1 MSYSRLTPYGGRP
14 DRPIWFVVAAM
25 TVVLAALG
33 IGSAWT
39 YSSVV
44 VAQRTVTITP
54 VTTRIFSGTETNGS
68 LRPDGSLTLTLDVRV
83 QNPSSRTLHLQLIAF
98 SAWVEDGPAEAG
110 LNSTRRIA
118 DDLLLDANGSRYF
131 YRIFGESTEV
141 SVDPVPAT
149 GEVSYEFPFALSASL
164 DPSRFGALRNITD
177 YYASTTGSPA
187 SATWISWV
195 RMDFLIDGVP
205 AATSPTAAAYLREI
219 GRIER
224 EEGLNL
230 AG

>member
-25 TVVLAALG
+25 TVVLVALG

-44 VAQRTVTITP
+44 VAQRTLTITP

-83 QNPSSRTLHLQLIAF
+83 QNPSTRTLHLQLLAF
-98 SAWVEDGPAEAG
+98 STWVEDGPAEAG

-118 DDLLLDANGSRYF
+118 DDLLLDASGSRYF

-149 GEVSYEFPFALSASL
+149 GEVSYEFRFALSASL

-230 AG
+230 GG